1 MLFYMFLWRFPEK
14 VFYVVVPA
22 FHIYY
27 LLCLQRQKHLVTV
40 LCLECPLLTS
50 SEMYLL
56 QIEVLLFQKYYNAG
70 PNIGWIG
77 TIMHL
82 IKNQNPVI
90 LCIKY
95 FHKHEINWLFCQKS
109 YSVKCWKSM
118 ISSLFTLSL
127 IKNKHLVH
135 LKLLNHG
142 VKECGWFHM

>member
-14 VFYVVVPA
+14 SFYVVVPA

-27 LLCLQRQKHLVTV
+27 LLCLQRQKHLVTA

-77 TIMHL
+77 TITHL
-82 IKNQNPVI
+82 IKKSKSSDSLHKVFSQTWNKLTFLSEKLFSKMLKKHKFSLHPVI
-90 LCIKY
+90 D
-95 FHKHEINWLFCQKS
+95 
-109 YSVKCWKSM
+109 
-118 ISSLFTLSL
+118 
-127 IKNKHLVH
+127 KNKHLVH